1 MEGVSRHRIDPRTI
15 RAEHNL
21 REECIRK
28 NKLHCYIEP
37 PDNDLRN
44 ETPDERKV
52 RRRKIRIALEG
63 DDERVERLAKARI
76 EYKKRSDDVK
86 SGGVRRPLQ
95 KNKPQDCTADCV
107 QSPCAK
113 ASEGKCKYMT
123 PPKKET
129 IEIANLDPPERKR
142 KYSTLPKKETD
153 YTVRLRKHDT
163 LSLKA
168 SANVNDAHYA
178 SVEDASSLGYE
189 IQYHTCDDQRM
200 PHHMFSINL
209 EIRRSLGSLRDMKS
223 RAICI
228 NGVKV
233 CSVKDCTHTT
243 AQISSRPDYLLIK
256 YHYTF
261 NHGDT
266 PWGWYES
273 FSLNLYYGPLPK
285 DLIADVDLDLQML
298 SSKYTAD
305 IGQKLQN
312 HHDEIKNA
320 YTLQVNQQY
329 LPLWAQRRN
338 EEEHKSL
345 QVKIDP
351 KDLPRIEQI
360 VLHFRE
366 TSMKWGDP
374 LHFIAWKA
382 ICEKKEGRAM
392 TEDEVKMIE
401 KEMSNEPSSE
411 RYRMIHN
418 PFRSYNNNFSYD
430 FNQVFTHVICLG
442 LKGELAHLNGKIGK
456 RGHLLHFFDRT
467 IPPCEVPLHNT
478 SEIRVVRGHVCYR
491 KEPFANNSVC
501 FLCEE
506 ELIRQKPMS
515 EPFQKALAAAP
526 RSVVLNDSTMPSPGV
541 RTEYKTIWD
550 CIVFLCGKMDASP
563 GEVFDAAKKSR
574 FHDII
579 RTWPNGYD
587 TKVAESALCVCGHHF
602 CCFCSAA
609 KSGSLRVLSCEEK
622 QCLWLACSILK
633 GETNLDCDEIA
644 PSFDSPTE
652 IISNMIEMSGTLK
665 CEIRSRL
672 ECRGHPVCDRHWISC
687 RGHWVKQ
694 ILSN

>member
-44 ETPDERKV
+44 ETPDQRKV

-95 KNKPQDCTADCV
+95 KNKPQDCTTDCV

-113 ASEGKCKYMT
+113 ASEGKCKCMT

-189 IQYHTCDDQRM
+189 IQYHTRDDQRM
-200 PHHMFSINL
+200 LHHMFSINL

-345 QVKIDP
+345 QVKIDS

-374 LHFIAWKA
+374 PLY
-382 ICEKKEGRAM
+382 CMESNLRKERR
-392 TEDEVKMIE
+392 
-401 KEMSNEPSSE
+401 P
-411 RYRMIHN
+411 
-418 PFRSYNNNFSYD
+418 SYD
-430 FNQVFTHVICLG
+430 
-442 LKGELAHLNGKIGK
+442 
-456 RGHLLHFFDRT
+456 RR
-467 IPPCEVPLHNT
+467 
-478 SEIRVVRGHVCYR
+478 
-491 KEPFANNSVC
+491 
-501 FLCEE
+501 
-506 ELIRQKPMS
+506 
-515 EPFQKALAAAP
+515 
-526 RSVVLNDSTMPSPGV
+526 
-541 RTEYKTIWD
+541 
-550 CIVFLCGKMDASP
+550 
-563 GEVFDAAKKSR
+563 
-574 FHDII
+574 
-579 RTWPNGYD
+579 
-587 TKVAESALCVCGHHF
+587 
-602 CCFCSAA
+602 
-609 KSGSLRVLSCEEK
+609 
-622 QCLWLACSILK
+622 
-633 GETNLDCDEIA
+633 
-644 PSFDSPTE
+644 
-652 IISNMIEMSGTLK
+652 
-665 CEIRSRL
+665 
-672 ECRGHPVCDRHWISC
+672 
-687 RGHWVKQ
+687 
-694 ILSN
+694 